1 MLSLLSNKHFY
12 NSRLVNGVTA
22 AQRGPLVP
30 GLPPLVLCDCQGGAS
45 QAAGGGSRS
54 SINRAE
60 ANLVAQLVG
69 RLLAVTGSHAPSAA
83 AAAGSAGS
91 GEQGLVTEG
100 AEEDGEGS
108 GGREAAPVLR
118 AHQLGVI
125 CFFRGQAAL
134 IKQSIAAGMWRFRP
148 GSAGPQ
154 GLRHV
159 HNMSM
164 LLRVAA
170 WQ

>member
-12 NSRLVNGVTA
+12 NSRLLDGVTA
-22 AQRGPLVP
+22 GQRRALVP
-30 GLPPLVLCDCQGGAS
+30 SLPPLVMCDCQGGAS

-69 RLLAVTGSHAPSAA
+69 RLLTVTGSQTPSAVA
-83 AAAGSAGS
+83 AAAGPGGS
-91 GEQGLVTEG
+91 EEQGME
-100 AEEDGEGS
+100 ADEAEDGS
-108 GGREAAPVLR
+108 DRQVAPVLK

-134 IKQSIAAGMWRFRP
+134 IKQSIAAGRSSPNSSW
-148 GSAGPQ
+148 
-154 GLRHV
+154 L
-159 HNMSM
+159 
-164 LLRVAA
+164 
-170 WQ
+170 